1 MALTKI
7 STDGVDDD
15 AITSGKIPANAVGTS
30 EIAAGAV
37 DSAKLSA
44 AVNSAITLNTNK
56 VTNATHTGDVT
67 GSTTLTIAD
76 DAVTSAKILDGTIVD
91 ANVGSNASIAG
102 TKISPNFGSQHIVS
116 TGPITMSGGITN
128 ATSGNAHIVLDSGTG
143 SASGNQLSFIDF
155 KHNGTLKGN
164 IAVSEATSGTP
175 LELNSAGGTGAVNL
189 YHAGS
194 LKAYTHTNGL
204 VAVGNLGAGDH
215 VAPSWVNVIYAG
227 DSMDLQFKHDGNN
240 SVIENYTGDFY
251 IQNNYATSASNAMY
265 IRAKQNQNGIA
276 IFRDAGVELYHN
288 GTKIVSTSATGIL
301 FNNDTSASNA
311 LGDYEE
317 GTWTPTFEG
326 YTTAGSFGYANRV
339 GKYTKIGNVVHYEFE
354 LRLNAVTSS
363 GSGLLTVT
371 GLPFTGNGVPQYS
384 GGSIAYYENINSGIN
399 VSGILKDVNN
409 DRLFLY
415 KNNQA
420 VNRLNMSSTDL
431 NANSRIIASGTY
443 LTNT

>member
-1 MALTKI
+1 VALTKI

-30 EIAAGAV
+30 EIAGGAV
-37 DSAKLSA
+37 DSAKLST

-67 GSTTLTIAD
+67 GSTALTIAD

-91 ANVGSNASIAG
+91 ANIGPNAAIAG
-102 TKISPNFGSQHIVS
+102 TKISPNFGSQHIVT
-116 TGPITMSGGITN
+116 TGPITMSGGLTN
-128 ATSGNAHIVLDSGTG
+128 ATTGNAHVVLDSGTG
-143 SASGNQLSFIDF
+143 SAAGNQLSFIDF
-155 KHNGTLKGN
+155 KHSGALKGN
-164 IAVSEATSGTP
+164 IAVNEANSGAP
-175 LELNSAGGTGAVNL
+175 LELNSATGTGAVQI
-189 YHAGS
+189 YHGGS
-194 LKAYTHTNGL
+194 LKLYTHSNG
-204 VAVGNLGAGDH
+204 VISEGNFGAGDH
-215 VAPSWVNVIYAG
+215 TAANNYINVIYAG
-227 DSMDLQFKHDGNN
+227 NSMDLQFKHDSVN
-240 SVIENYTGDFY
+240 SVIENYTGDLY
-251 IQNNYATSASNAMY
+251 IQNSSN
-265 IRAKQNQNGIA
+265 NENGHLYLRSKGGENSIA
-276 IFRDAGVELYHN
+276 CFNDGAVELFHD